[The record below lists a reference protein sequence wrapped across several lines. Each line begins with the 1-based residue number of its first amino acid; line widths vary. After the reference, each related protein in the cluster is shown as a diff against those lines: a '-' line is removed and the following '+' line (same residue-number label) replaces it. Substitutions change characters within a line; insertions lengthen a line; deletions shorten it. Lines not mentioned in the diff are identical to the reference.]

1 VFHFLKRSAN
11 NEHSDAVAESYPQF
25 EDLNSHQQHIV
36 ALARAARAAI
46 ILPALFGLLIFSVK
60 DMQAAGFAVF
70 GTIAHVVMKSYDQ
83 RRGKRL
89 LQLLTLTCWGALL
102 VFWGTTVS
110 MWLWLA
116 VLSSSI
122 VGFATQTAS
131 MLENSTDGS
140 RTVPLLAFLLA
151 VTPPA
156 SADSIIPRLAGWILS
171 GVVSFVV
178 ILATWIP
185 FGIAKPKPSLSCMPV
200 AAGLAPASWTTEGLR
215 GRWRS
220 AQAKLNEQPDWVAS
234 SARVA
239 IAAGSA
245 VLIAGVFKLEH
256 GFWIALGILPVLRAG
271 AAAPQV
277 FLQEQGG
284 TLAGCIASIALVAFV
299 RSHREI
305 YWMVL
310 PVVVFAAAYLST
322 AVGLLAGQAAFTVFV
337 VVLLN
342 ILSPLG
348 YRAGVVRLRYI
359 ATGGAISLFLGFVYP
374 PSGELRRKL

>member
-1 VFHFLKRSAN
+1 VFHFFKRPAH
-11 NEHSDAVAESYPQF
+11 NEPSDAVAESYPQF

-36 ALARAARAAI
+36 ALARATRAAI

-83 RRGKRL
+83 RRRKRL

-102 VFWGTTVS
+102 VFWGTAVS

-116 VLSSSI
+116 VLSSCL

-171 GVVSFVV
+171 GIISLIV

-185 FGIAKPKPSLSCMPV
+185 FGGAKAKPSLSYMPV
-200 AAGLAPASWTTEGLR
+200 AAGLAPASLTTEGLR
-215 GRWRS
+215 GHWRS
-220 AQAKLNEQPDWVAS
+220 AHAKLNEEPDWFAS

-239 IAAGSA
+239 IATGSA
-245 VLIAGVFKLEH
+245 VLIAGVLKLEH

-284 TLAGCIASIALVAFV
+284 TLAGCIVSIALVTLV

-342 ILSPLG
+342 ILSPLES
-348 YRAGVVRLRYI
+348 RAGLMRLKYI

-374 PSGELRRKL
+374 ASGELGRKV